1 MEYTEVDISLKDVN
15 PFADIIVASLNEI
28 DFESYIED
36 ENGIKAYVQTHLLD
50 KNAVIEIISEI
61 SELCE
66 LTFTISKVKQE
77 NWNQQW
83 ESNFEPVVI
92 NDKCVIRAHFHK
104 PIHDVDFEIIIT
116 PKMSFGTGH
125 HETTSLVMNEMF
137 SLDFNNR
144 SVLDMGCGTG
154 VLAILASK
162 LGANTLVGIDFDEWA
177 VENAEENSVLNSIDN
192 IDYIHG
198 DADAI
203 GDATFDIIVANI
215 NRNIILQDIEKYVG
229 AMNEESE
236 IIFSGFLKE
245 DIPLILDKSEQLGL
259 DLVVSKNKNK
269 WQMLYLKKA

>member
-1 MEYTEVDISLKDVN
+1 MEYTEVDIRLKSAY
-15 PFADIIVASLNEI
+15 PFADIIVAKLNEI
-28 DFESYIED
+28 DFESYAED
-36 ENGIKAYVQTHLLD
+36 ANGVKAYVQTLLLNE
-50 KNAVIEIISEI
+50 NAVKEIISEVA
-61 SELCE
+61 ELCE
-66 LTFTISKVKQE
+66 LTFSISKVKQE
-77 NWNQQW
+77 NWNKQW

-92 NDKCVIRAHFHK
+92 NDKCVIRAHFHQ
-104 PIHDVDFEIIIT
+104 PIPDVDFEIIIT

-125 HETTSLVMNEMF
+125 HETTSLVMSEMF
-137 SLDFNNR
+137 SLDFNNK

-162 LGANTLVGIDFDEWA
+162 LGANSLVGIDFDEWA

-229 AMNEESE
+229 AMNEKSE

-245 DIPLILDKSEQLGL
+245 DIPLILEKSEQLGL

-269 WQMLYLKKA
+269 WQMLHLKKV